1 MPFNASDI
9 KEGMIAWF
17 KINDLRK
24 NSEIEFR
31 GGKDEDKDEKVRPFV
46 CCKIIDEDWCY
57 WTPLTYEYKLERLKL
72 ERSWIENSEKFKNAY
87 LNDGNHLYSGLK
99 SSFVVLGKSS
109 DTIYYNR
116 PFVNSIGLTKITEE
130 IESQFNSNRTCEI
143 DGDYQSD

>member
-1 MPFNASDI
+1 
-9 KEGMIAWF
+9 
-17 KINDLRK
+17 LRGLK
-24 NSEIEFR
+24 LTTFAKTQRLSEFR

-46 CCKIIDEDWCY
+46 CCKIIDEDWCF

-109 DTIYYNR
+109 DTIYCNR
-116 PFVNSIGLTKITEE
+116 PFVNSIGLIILRTVLKRHNPEVTKLLI
-130 IESQFNSNRTCEI
+130 R
-143 DGDYQSD
+143 